1 MGTPDVSQYSSFDQ
15 ISGRLDQIVHE
26 VKSKDTSIE
35 HSLELFDEAIAL
47 GSKAVDLVDTA
58 PASDAEKDAAAM
70 GANASQEGAT
80 AKVSDGD
87 DASDAAAN
95 GIGSQKGDDQRGN
108 DVQPVQAPDLRN
120 GATNGQGR

>member
-70 GANASQEGAT
+70 GANSSQEAKADGAADGDGAT
-80 AKVSDGD
+80 ATPEV
-87 DASDAAAN
+87 
-95 GIGSQKGDDQRGN
+95 QKGDS
-108 DVQPVQAPDLRN
+108 QPEQAPDQRN
-120 GATNGQGR
+120 GASDGQGR